1 MNKGKLIILSGPSGS
16 GKGTVVKE
24 LVSGGDF
31 VVSISATTRAPREGE
46 VDGVNYFFLS
56 REAFEEKIK
65 QDGFLEH
72 AEYSGNYYGTPK
84 KLVYDKLNAGINVIL
99 EIEVQGAL
107 KVKSVCPDALMIM
120 ISPPTY
126 ENLEKRL
133 RGRGDTKE
141 EDIIKR
147 LEIAKT
153 ELETSQK
160 YDYLVLNYDN
170 RLDDTVNIIRGI
182 ASGVEHTECKT
193 VNNLDFLD
201 KFYANK

>member
-1 MNKGKLIILSGPSGS
+1 MNRGKLIILSGPSGS

-24 LVSGGDF
+24 LVRGGDF
-31 VVSISATTRAPREGE
+31 VVSISATTRSPRDGE
-46 VDGVNYFFLS
+46 VDGVNYYFLS
-56 REAFEEKIK
+56 KAEFEEKISA
-65 QDGFLEH
+65 DGFLEY
-72 AEYSGNYYGTPK
+72 AQYNGNYYGTPK
-84 KLVYDKLNAGINVIL
+84 KPVYDKLEEGINVIL

-107 KVKSVCPDALMIM
+107 KVKEVCSDALMIM

-147 LEIAKT
+147 LAIAKT
-153 ELETSQK
+153 ELETSIK
-160 YDYLVLNYDN
+160 YDYLVLNRDN
-170 RLDDTVNIIRGI
+170 LLDETVKVIREI
-182 ASGVEHTECKT
+182 ANGVEHSECKT
-193 VNNLDFLD
+193 INNADFID

>member
-24 LVSGGDF
+24 LIAEDNF
-31 VVSISATTRAPREGE
+31 EVSISATTRIPREGE

-56 REAFEEKIK
+56 REAFEEKISEG
-65 QDGFLEH
+65 GFLEY
-72 AEYSGNYYGTPK
+72 AEYNGNYYGTPK
-84 KLVYDKLNAGINVIL
+84 KPVYDKLNEGINVIL

-107 KVKSVCPDALMIM
+107 KVKEVCPDALMIM

-153 ELETSQK
+153 ELETSKK

-170 RLDDTVNIIRGI
+170 RLDDTVNIIRDI
-182 ASGVEHTECKT
+182 TSGTEHAECKI